1 MRMHTMLEKA
11 LTGTAEH
18 WPPLRA
24 IFDWIGQAA
33 QILDNP
39 HLASGVTVEAQYQA
53 LLAQLAALRITPAGD
68 AIRGW
73 GEHFLKITRSYWGGL
88 FHCDEVVDVPRTNHD
103 LEPFFGKLR
112 HHERR
117 GTGRKVVAPS
127 LIVRGAVRVLAAVVS
142 WIRPLT
148 VLQLSQIDVVAWQE
162 DRRQLKQLRQARVL
176 QRRFRQH
183 PEPYLAALE
192 ERLVKLNLPP

>member
-1 MRMHTMLEKA
+1 MHTLLEKA
-11 LTGTAEH
+11 LAATAAH

-33 QILDNP
+33 RILDHP
-39 HLASGVTVEAQYQA
+39 LQHSGDVVRAQYQA
-53 LLAQLAALRITPAGD
+53 LLAQLAAMLAPAAGERIHD
-68 AIRGW
+68 W
-73 GEHFLKITRSYWGGL
+73 GEHFLTITRSDWAGL
-88 FHCDEVVDVPRTNHD
+88 FHCDDVPDVPRTNND
-103 LEPFFGKLR
+103 LEPFFGKVR

-117 GTGRKVVAPS
+117 VTGRKVVAPS

-148 VLQLSQIDVVAWQE
+148 ALQLSQLDFVAWQDE
-162 DRRQLKQLRQARVL
+162 RQQLEQLRQARVL

-192 ERLVKLNLPP
+192 ERLVKLSLPP